1 MSRFHANTVASV
13 PNPSPLVIYA
23 IEEQSGWCTQFAEE
37 GYDVYQ
43 IFGGQSMERLLQGI
57 VEAFHGRNDDTNWGL
72 ITYGATQEAL
82 DYIYE
87 RLPLQ
92 TLKAITHFCPA
103 IDKSEGLFWK
113 SVDDRH
119 IPTLLHLSSIQE
131 GLHASV
137 IEVSSTKGPGST
149 ASQAL
154 LLPVQVHVYPKV
166 GASPPFPYAVKA
178 PALITAQENSEVDI
192 YVRSAVGLSYS
203 RTLDLLRRQL
213 GPRFDLEK
221 LWEKHT
227 YYEFVERDALKT
239 MSTMVAVPYVNH
251 VPTLTGGVG
260 FDQLARFYK
269 YHFTKENVT
278 PPDTE
283 LITVSRTV
291 GADRIIDEMIF
302 KCTHTTEI
310 DYFLPGVKPTG
321 KPLELTVVGIV
332 AFRGDKLTFEHI
344 YWDQASALVQL
355 GLLERGTL
363 PVAGVE
369 VARKV
374 VNPFGVPS
382 NELMERWKESEGLPI
397 ND

>member
-1 MSRFHANTVASV
+1 MSHFHANTVASV
-13 PNPSPLVIYA
+13 SDPSLLVVYVA
-23 IEEQSGWCTQFAEE
+23 KEQSGWCTQFAEE
-37 GYDVYQ
+37 GYDVCQ
-43 IFGGQSMERLLQGI
+43 IAAGQSTDDSLKTILKAVI
-57 VEAFHGRNDDTNWGL
+57 GRSGGANWGL
-72 ITYGATQEAL
+72 ITYGATEETL
-82 DYIYE
+82 HSILTI
-87 RLPLQ
+87 LPLPS
-92 TLKAITHFCPA
+92 LKAVVHFCPA
-103 IDKSEGLFWK
+103 INKSEGLFVK
-113 SVDDRH
+113 YADNTY
-119 IPTLLHLSSIQE
+119 IPTLMHLSSGQE
-131 GLHASV
+131 DLHASAIV
-137 IEVSSTKGPGST
+137 VSSTIEPT
-149 ASQAL
+149 ASPSL
-154 LLPVQVHVYPKV
+154 LLPLQVHVYPKV
-166 GASPPFPYAVKA
+166 PSSPPFPYAMKP
-178 PALITAQENSEVDI
+178 PALITAHENSEADI
-192 YVRSAVGLSYS
+192 YVRSAVCLSYS

-221 LWEKHT
+221 LWERHT
-227 YYEFVERDALKT
+227 YYEFVARDALKT

-321 KPLELTVVGIV
+321 RPLELTIVGIV
-332 AFRGDKLTFEHI
+332 AFRGDKLTFD

-355 GLLERGTL
+355 GLLEPGNL
-363 PVAGVE
+363 PIAGVE

-374 VNPFGVPS
+374 VNPFGIPS
-382 NELMERWKESEGLPI
+382 NELMERWKESEGLSI
-397 ND
+397 SN

>member
-1 MSRFHANTVASV
+1 MSRLFRNTVASV
-13 PNPSPLVIYA
+13 RTPPLVVLYIA
-23 IEEQSGWCTQFAEE
+23 EEQAGWCTQFSEE

-43 IFGGQSMERLLQGI
+43 IVAGHPVHEATQELSGVLGGGQSW
-57 VEAFHGRNDDTNWGL
+57 AL
-72 ITYGATQEAL
+72 ITYGIEQDAL
-82 DYIYE
+82 ASIYDQLPRQSL
-87 RLPLQ
+87 RLVV
-92 TLKAITHFCPA
+92 HFCPTLNKP
-103 IDKSEGLFWK
+103 DLLFLK
-113 SVDDRH
+113 NADATYV
-119 IPTLLHLSSIQE
+119 PTLLHLSSTQ
-131 GLHASV
+131 GD
-137 IEVSSTKGPGST
+137 IELAAIEATSAIDPSSTGSLLQPI
-149 ASQAL
+149 QAFT
-154 LLPVQVHVYPKV
+154 YPKV
-166 GASPPFPYAVKA
+166 TSSPPFPFNMKP
-178 PALITAQENSEVDI
+178 PALIVAEESTSVDI
-192 YVRSAVGLSYS
+192 YTRSAVGLSYS

-239 MSTMVAVPYVNH
+239 MATMVPVPYVNH

-260 FDQLARFYK
+260 YDNLARFYK

-291 GADRIIDEMIF
+291 GADRIIDEMIY

-355 GLLERGTL
+355 GLIEPNGL

-374 VNPFGVPS
+374 VDPFGTPS
-382 NELMERWKESEGLPI
+382 NTLMEKWKESEGLPI
-397 ND
+397 A